1 MTETTTVRGG
11 SMPVP
16 MYLHLL
22 PLAEQLGVSVFD
34 LLVELARRELT
45 EPKRRARRAR
55 RAPARRKSF
64 EERQAANPRAHRT
77 WTADDTERMRV
88 LHSAGLLDTEIAAVL
103 RSSATTVTRHRRA
116 AGLARND
123 RGKAVEAA

>member
-1 MTETTTVRGG
+1 MSETITVRGG

-16 MYLHLL
+16 MYLRLL
-22 PLAEQLGVSVFD
+22 PLAEQLDVTVFD
-34 LLVELARRELT
+34 LLVELARRKLT
-45 EPKRRARRAR
+45 EPKRRAPRAR

-77 WTADDTERMRV
+77 WTTDDTERMRE
-88 LHSAGLLDTEIAAVL
+88 LHHAGLIDSEIAAVL
-103 RSSATTVTRHRRA
+103 RSSATTVSRHRQA

-123 RGKAVEAA
+123 PRKAVKAA